1 MRKLLAGVLAVLHKA
16 SNWLLDHPA
25 EDAVPSMKQ
34 FLGRLDDKVILEGLQ
49 KTRQG
54 SRIPYDKL
62 VTNEYL
68 PK

>member
-1 MRKLLAGVLAVLHKA
+1 MNALTTDFMLKIGALK
-16 SNWLLDHPA
+16 
-25 EDAVPSMKQ
+25 
-34 FLGRLDDKVILEGLQ
+34 
-49 KTRQG
+49 